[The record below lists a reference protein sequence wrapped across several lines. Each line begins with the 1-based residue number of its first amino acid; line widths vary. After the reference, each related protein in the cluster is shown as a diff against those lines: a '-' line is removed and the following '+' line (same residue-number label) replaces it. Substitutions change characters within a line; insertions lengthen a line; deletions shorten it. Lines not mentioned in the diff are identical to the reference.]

1 MFHFNLDLVALTMST
16 PNLQVMQLQS
26 LRTPLRYLYLA
37 LSIPVLISCNGESI
51 DENLA
56 SLESIQLPQ
65 AIESPMDAV
74 GELPYPQIPEKSY
87 TIELDRWDIP
97 NDRRDADKTTEN
109 LQKAIDW
116 AVDEG
121 YGRIHLPKGHYLV
134 GRYGN
139 DIYQAGIAL
148 RSNMAFLLDKE
159 VVIEMVPNDKWNYC
173 VLEVTAKERV
183 VISGGTILGDR
194 DNHTYTPR
202 PGDGYTNHDEGHLVC
217 IQNESAH
224 VTVENVKLT
233 RANGDGILL
242 VGQKG
247 KGSSVKHIV
256 IKNNEIVGNRR
267 QGISVVGGEDVL
279 IQNNEIHHT
288 SGTSPQF
295 GIDIESRIYKSS
307 DVRIMSNYFHNNRGG
322 DLVNVDGTK
331 VVFDGNILEQG
342 EDSEYIDGP
351 IVYRK
356 NADMTIRRNTI
367 TMRTMSVN
375 NWNGIIMYS
384 NDKPK
389 RTSAMTYI
397 YENTCNNCGF
407 YMYKGADLEVR
418 DNTFNN
424 GHLAFYKMDNL
435 TLENNN
441 VIQSS
446 ACKAYSFNQVTG
458 SANGNLFNDES
469 YSIPLNPDSP
479 LKSCW

>member
-1 MFHFNLDLVALTMST
+1 MDES
-16 PNLQVMQLQS
+16 
-26 LRTPLRYLYLA
+26 
-37 LSIPVLISCNGESI
+37 LISDEST
-51 DENLA
+51 E
-56 SLESIQLPQ
+56 LPQ
-65 AIESPMDAV
+65 AINSTSAPV
-74 GELPYPQIPEKSY
+74 TKLPYPEIPEKSY

-97 NDRRDADKTTEN
+97 SDRTDADKTTAN

-121 YGRIHLPKGHYLV
+121 YGIINLPKGHYLV

-148 RSNMAFLLDKE
+148 KSNMAFMLDKE
-159 VVIEMVPNDKWNYC
+159 AIIEMVPNDKWNYC

-202 PGDGYTNHDEGHLVC
+202 PGDGYTSHDEGHLVC
-217 IQNESAH
+217 IQNESAY

-233 RANGDGILL
+233 KANGDGILL

-247 KGSSVKHIV
+247 PGSSVKHIT

-267 QGISVVGGEDVL
+267 QGISIVGGEDVL
-279 IQNNEIHHT
+279 IENNEIHHT

-295 GIDIESRIYKSS
+295 GIDIESKIYNSS
-307 DVRIMSNYFHNNRGG
+307 DIRIMSNYFHHNRGG
-322 DLVNVDGTK
+322 DLVNVDGK
-331 VVFDGNILEQG
+331 RVVVDGNILEQG
-342 EDSEYIDGP
+342 DDSEYIDGP

-356 NADMTIRRNTI
+356 NADMTIRRNDI

-384 NDKPK
+384 SDKPK
-389 RTSAMTYI
+389 TNPAMTYI

-418 DNTFNN
+418 DNKLLN
-424 GHLAFYKMDNL
+424 GHLVFSKMKNL
-435 TLENNN
+435 TVANNEVEHPN
-441 VIQSS
+441 K
-446 ACKAYSFNQVTG
+446 CWAYRFKKVTG
-458 SANGNLFNDES
+458 FASGNTYNGETFD
-469 YSIPLNPDSP
+469 IPLSEKPWDG
-479 LKSCW
+479 CWIH